1 MLRNRRYLRRWAT
14 LVLLMWLFGLAMG
27 VANACALGEPG
38 REAHAAAASD
48 HGHGERARVV
58 DSIATIGDHHRAD
71 GNDANCLDYCEKLS
85 IGAPKP
91 KVADDG
97 TAVVGLPIPVSARP
111 GVIELPEPDAG
122 HLRRSSTHLRG
133 APPLRTALQR
143 LAL

>member
-27 VANACALGEPG
+27 VANACALGEAG
-38 REAHAAAASD
+38 REARGAATTD
-48 HGHGERARVV
+48 HGHGDRAHAV
-58 DSIATIGDHHRAD
+58 DSVAAIGDHHRAD

-85 IGAPKP
+85 IGAPNP
-91 KVADDG
+91 KVADNG
-97 TAVVGLPIPVSARP
+97 TAMVGLPMYVSAGP